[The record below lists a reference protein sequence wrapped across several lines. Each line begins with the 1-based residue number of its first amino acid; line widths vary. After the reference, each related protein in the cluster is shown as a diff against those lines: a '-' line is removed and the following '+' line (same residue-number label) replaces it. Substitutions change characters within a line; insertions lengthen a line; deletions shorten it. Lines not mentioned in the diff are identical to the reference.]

1 MEKINEHLSE
11 FDGSGSGIMTA
22 KQMLAACRSIKNLGF
37 NEEEL
42 ENYIEEGKDVAGD
55 GNGKIRMAEFA
66 SYLAFEAKKKYKKLH
81 NNNNKTNVNGT
92 KLMSNNSQSTQS
104 QSNGADYV
112 NPFMDF
118 MSPDNN
124 QQNNQKQQL
133 NGSQQQQNTK
143 GMTITLTPD
152 PFSHYIICIIYLI
165 CDFAIKNNYI

>member
-11 FDGSGSGIMTA
+11 FDGSGSGIMTS
-22 KQMLAACRSIKNLGF
+22 KQMLAACRSIKGLGF
-37 NEEEL
+37 SEQEL
-42 ENYIEEGKDVAGD
+42 ENYIEEGTDVAGD
-55 GNGKIRMAEFA
+55 GNGKIKMAEFA

-81 NNNNKTNVNGT
+81 NNNNNTNGNGT

-112 NPFMDF
+112 NPFIDF
-118 MSPDNN
+118 MSTDQ

-133 NGSQQQQNTK
+133 NGSQQQNTK

-152 PFSHYIICIIYLI
+152 PFSSFYHII
-165 CDFAIKNNYI
+165 